1 MNLSEVLELSNK
13 LSIIY
18 GGIQEKVDNIIE
30 EGKKEA
36 NEIDKKWLEKLH
48 TKCGL
53 KTDKNVST
61 ASEAISMA
69 KKQRESILK
78 TLSKGNIDAKTQ
90 IKLSEDLIYLNN
102 VILSYQNEFD
112 KKEEAKREILRVK
125 ANQKCAQVVKSSI
138 EVSIEEIEKEISR
151 INNFL
156 TENSAV
162 NCKNPEELKNI
173 TDNVNE
179 KFQLEQ
185 LKQSLAKLLSF
196 NAYSYNDSYVKDLV
210 ADLPIKYQRMLEK
223 YYLLMNKNSINMKV
237 LKDLN
242 NGVVTVK
249 ESNDDVK
256 ESNNDVNEINY
267 YLDIARNNHSK
278 KALDYAANLIKK
290 LDDEEAKDDLQAEAA
305 EINELISGQTELYDY
320 DKEEKLVSK
329 AEQTEKFADYA
340 RAYNACKELHED
352 DDKKLEFAARLDSL
366 QKLNNDKF
374 IKLKRILLDKI
385 VSEEPIEQSEIIELS
400 DRYQY
405 ISKDIFEKFKKDYE
419 EIINVYNNQ
428 VQNEYQEE
436 LEKNDFEHYSFI
448 EKFREF
454 ASKPIIWV
462 SKTKIASKINKKII
476 NRIREKSDSYSKF
489 TKKIAS
495 RLENKIENSVKDGDV
510 INSYK
515 LFKSRNDLA
524 KIKPKLYKGEELTRK
539 QNKKYVKASN
549 RIEKELKK
557 GLDKLSNNEDILND
571 NSRVITILDQYVD
584 LIAMGT
590 YNEENVEKALYYL
603 DSVKDVL
610 TEGEYNAYYEQILMI
625 NNYRHNNEEKPYEY
639 SKTDEEGNKSYEV
652 EEILKYYDS
661 DAYKVLHHPQQYIK
675 RK

>member
-1 MNLSEVLELSNK
+1 
-13 LSIIY
+13 
-18 GGIQEKVDNIIE
+18 
-30 EGKKEA
+30 
-36 NEIDKKWLEKLH
+36 
-48 TKCGL
+48 
-53 KTDKNVST
+53 
-61 ASEAISMA
+61 
-69 KKQRESILK
+69 
-78 TLSKGNIDAKTQ
+78 
-90 IKLSEDLIYLNN
+90 
-102 VILSYQNEFD
+102 
-112 KKEEAKREILRVK
+112 
-125 ANQKCAQVVKSSI
+125 
-138 EVSIEEIEKEISR
+138 
-151 INNFL
+151 
-156 TENSAV
+156 
-162 NCKNPEELKNI
+162 
-173 TDNVNE
+173 
-179 KFQLEQ
+179 
-185 LKQSLAKLLSF
+185 
-196 NAYSYNDSYVKDLV
+196 
-210 ADLPIKYQRMLEK
+210 
-223 YYLLMNKNSINMKV
+223 MKV

-242 NGVVTVK
+242 NGVVT
-249 ESNDDVK
+249 VK

-278 KALDYAANLIKK
+278 KALDYAADLIKK
-290 LDDEEAKDDLQAEAA
+290 LDDEEAKNDLQAEAA
-305 EINELISGQTELYDY
+305 EINELISGHNDY

>member
-18 GGIQEKVDNIIE
+18 DGIQEKVDNIIE
-30 EGKKEA
+30 ESKKEA
-36 NEIDKKWLEKLH
+36 NEIDKKWLEKLR

-53 KTDKNVST
+53 KTDKSVST

-78 TLSKGNIDAKTQ
+78 TLSKVNIDGEQQ
-90 IKLSEDLIYLNN
+90 IKLSEDLIYLNK

-112 KKEEAKREILRVK
+112 KKEEAKSEILRVK

-249 ESNDDVK
+249 ESN
-256 ESNNDVNEINY
+256 NDVNEINY

-278 KALDYAANLIKK
+278 KALDYAADLIKK
-290 LDDEEAKDDLQAEAA
+290 LDDEEAKNDLQAEAA
-305 EINELISGQTELYDY
+305 EINELISGHNDY

>member
-18 GGIQEKVDNIIE
+18 DGIQEKVDNIIE
-30 EGKKEA
+30 ESKKEA
-36 NEIDKKWLEKLH
+36 NEIDKKWLEKLR

-53 KTDKNVST
+53 KTDKSVST

-78 TLSKGNIDAKTQ
+78 TLSKVNIDGEQQ
-90 IKLSEDLIYLNN
+90 IKLSEDLIYLNK

-112 KKEEAKREILRVK
+112 KKEEAKSEILRVK

-249 ESNDDVK
+249 ESN
-256 ESNNDVNEINY
+256 NDVNEINY

-278 KALDYAANLIKK
+278 KALDYAADLIKK
-290 LDDEEAKDDLQAEAA
+290 LDDEEAKNDLQAEAA
-305 EINELISGQTELYDY
+305 EINELISGHNDY

-428 VQNEYQEE
+428 VQNEYQGE

-515 LFKSRNDLA
+515 LFKSRNALA